1 MIYVFS
7 CSFSSG
13 VAITT
18 GRVWLWPVDV
28 TVFGY
33 KWVFNN
39 RLVWSGYANS
49 LFYTITAALLSVIC
63 TICGAYPLSRKNY
76 QAKGFVEKF
85 LTVSMLFGGGLIPT
99 FIVVSSLGLYN
110 NRIWMII
117 SGIIS
122 ISWIIM
128 MRTFFA
134 SNVPY
139 ELFES
144 ARIDGISDFGYL
156 IKIVLPL
163 SKAIISVICLY
174 AVVGKWNSYMTP
186 LLYLRERKL
195 WPLQLILNEML
206 GQTDKL
212 DTSQMSDSTLVA
224 EMEAMREA
232 ISNLQVKP
240 DILLNDAVTIP
251 EVAIKQVPI
260 IKGDAKSPSI
270 AAASILAKETRDDY
284 MEEMAKAY
292 PQYDFEIHK
301 GYGTKR
307 HYEAIAAY
315 GPSPIHRMTFL
326 KKLYGT
332 K

>member
-1 MIYVFS
+1 MSKQNKIKKPFSDKAFNIVLTIIATLVLVVVLYPMIYVFS

-18 GRVWLWPVDV
+18 GQVWLWPVDV
-28 TVFGY
+28 TLFGY
-33 KWVFNN
+33 KWVLNN
-39 RLVWSGYANS
+39 KLVWSGYGNS
-49 LFYTITAALLSVIC
+49 IYYTLAASVLSVVC

-76 QAKGFVEKF
+76 QAKGFIEKF
-85 LTVSMLFGGGLIPT
+85 LTVSMLFGGGLIPL

-110 NRIWMII
+110 NPLWMII

-144 ARIDGISDFGYL
+144 ARIDGITDFGYL

-163 SKAIISVICLY
+163 SKAIISVIALY

-186 LLYLRERKL
+186 LLYLRERKY

-206 GQTDKL
+206 GQANKL
-212 DTSQMSDSTLVA
+212 DTSQMSDSSLVA
-224 EMEAMREA
+224 QMEAMRES
-232 ISNLQVKP
+232 IKYSLIVV
-240 DILLNDAVTIP
+240 AV
-251 EVAIKQVPI
+251 VPMLVI
-260 IKGDAKSPSI
+260 YPFVQKFFEKGVTMGSIKG
-270 AAASILAKETRDDY
+270 
-284 MEEMAKAY
+284 
-292 PQYDFEIHK
+292 
-301 GYGTKR
+301 
-307 HYEAIAAY
+307 
-315 GPSPIHRMTFL
+315 
-326 KKLYGT
+326 
-332 K
+332 

>member
-1 MIYVFS
+1 MSKQNKIKKPFSDKAFNVILTIICTLVLIMVLYPLIYVLS

-18 GRVWLWPVDV
+18 GQVWLWPVDV

-33 KWVFNN
+33 KWVLNN
-39 RLVWSGYANS
+39 KLVWSGYANS
-49 LFYTITAALLSVIC
+49 FYYTIAAAILSVVC

-76 QAKGFVEKF
+76 QAKAFIEKF
-85 LTVSMLFGGGLIPT
+85 LTVSMLFGGGLIPL

-110 NRIWMII
+110 NPIWMII
-117 SGIIS
+117 SGIVV

-144 ARIDGISDFGYL
+144 ARIDGITDFGYL

-163 SKAIISVICLY
+163 SKAIIAVIALY

-186 LLYLRERKL
+186 LLYLRERKY

-206 GQTDKL
+206 GQANKL
-212 DTSQMSDSTLVA
+212 DTSQMADSSLVA
-224 EMEAMREA
+224 EMEAMRES
-232 ISNLQVKP
+232 IKYSLIVV
-240 DILLNDAVTIP
+240 AV
-251 EVAIKQVPI
+251 VPMFI
-260 IKGDAKSPSI
+260 IYPFIQQFFEKGVTMGSIKG
-270 AAASILAKETRDDY
+270 
-284 MEEMAKAY
+284 
-292 PQYDFEIHK
+292 
-301 GYGTKR
+301 
-307 HYEAIAAY
+307 
-315 GPSPIHRMTFL
+315 
-326 KKLYGT
+326 
-332 K
+332 

>member
-1 MIYVFS
+1 MEQNKIKKPFSDSAFNAVLMVIVTIILIIVLYPMIYVFS

-195 WPLQLILNEML
+195 WPLQLILNEMFFNTKGVSSL
-206 GQTDKL
+206 YLKL
-212 DTSQMSDSTLVA
+212 
-224 EMEAMREA
+224 
-232 ISNLQVKP
+232 K
-240 DILLNDAVTIP
+240 LLNSISPFNDASEYKT
-251 EVAIKQVPI
+251 KSSLTSLFSSNYSNSSSKTPI
-260 IKGDAKSPSI
+260 
-270 AAASILAKETRDDY
+270 
-284 MEEMAKAY
+284 
-292 PQYDFEIHK
+292 
-301 GYGTKR
+301 
-307 HYEAIAAY
+307 
-315 GPSPIHRMTFL
+315 
-326 KKLYGT
+326 
-332 K
+332 

>member
-1 MIYVFS
+1 MNKQNKIKKPFSDSAFNAVLMVIVTIILIIVLYPMIYVFS

-232 ISNLQVKP
+232 IKYALIVV
-240 DILLNDAVTIP
+240 AV
-251 EVAIKQVPI
+251 VPMLVI
-260 IKGDAKSPSI
+260 YPFVQKFFEKGVTMGSIKG
-270 AAASILAKETRDDY
+270 
-284 MEEMAKAY
+284 
-292 PQYDFEIHK
+292 
-301 GYGTKR
+301 
-307 HYEAIAAY
+307 
-315 GPSPIHRMTFL
+315 
-326 KKLYGT
+326 
-332 K
+332 

>member
-1 MIYVFS
+1 MSKQNKIKKPLSDKAFNVILTIICTLVLIMVLYPLIYVLS

-18 GRVWLWPVDV
+18 GQVWLWPVDV

-33 KWVFNN
+33 KWVLNN
-39 RLVWSGYANS
+39 KLVWSGYANS
-49 LFYTITAALLSVIC
+49 FYYTISAAILSVVC

-76 QAKGFVEKF
+76 QAKAFIEKF
-85 LTVSMLFGGGLIPT
+85 LTVSMLFGGGLIPL

-110 NRIWMII
+110 NPIWMII
-117 SGIIS
+117 SGIVV

-144 ARIDGISDFGYL
+144 ARIDGITDFGYL

-163 SKAIISVICLY
+163 SKAIIAVIALY

-186 LLYLRERKL
+186 LLYLRERKY

-206 GQTDKL
+206 GQANKL
-212 DTSQMSDSTLVA
+212 DTSQMADSSLVA
-224 EMEAMREA
+224 EMEAMRES
-232 ISNLQVKP
+232 IKYSLIVV
-240 DILLNDAVTIP
+240 AV
-251 EVAIKQVPI
+251 VPMFI
-260 IKGDAKSPSI
+260 IYPFIQQFFEKGVTMGSIKG
-270 AAASILAKETRDDY
+270 
-284 MEEMAKAY
+284 
-292 PQYDFEIHK
+292 
-301 GYGTKR
+301 
-307 HYEAIAAY
+307 
-315 GPSPIHRMTFL
+315 
-326 KKLYGT
+326 
-332 K
+332 

>member
-1 MIYVFS
+1 MNKNNKIKKPFSDSAFNAILMVIVTLILVIVLYPMIYVLS

-39 RLVWSGYANS
+39 KLVWSGYANS
-49 LFYTITAALLSVIC
+49 LFYTLVAALLSVVC

-110 NRIWMII
+110 TRTWMVI
-117 SGIIS
+117 SGIIA

-206 GQTDKL
+206 GQANKL
-212 DTSQMSDSTLVA
+212 DTSQMSDSTLVQ

-232 ISNLQVKP
+232 IKYALIVV
-240 DILLNDAVTIP
+240 AV
-251 EVAIKQVPI
+251 VPMLI
-260 IKGDAKSPSI
+260 IYPFVQKFFEKGVTMGSIKG
-270 AAASILAKETRDDY
+270 
-284 MEEMAKAY
+284 
-292 PQYDFEIHK
+292 
-301 GYGTKR
+301 
-307 HYEAIAAY
+307 
-315 GPSPIHRMTFL
+315 
-326 KKLYGT
+326 
-332 K
+332 

>member
-1 MIYVFS
+1 MNQNNKIKKPFSDSAFNAVLMVIVTLVLIMVLYPMIYVFS

-18 GRVWLWPVDV
+18 GRVWLWPVDI
-28 TVFGY
+28 TLFGY
-33 KWVFNN
+33 KWVLNN
-39 RLVWSGYANS
+39 KLVWSGYANS
-49 LFYTITAALLSVIC
+49 LFYTITAAMLSVIC

-76 QAKGFVEKF
+76 QAKGVIEKF

-144 ARIDGISDFGYL
+144 ARIDGITDIGYL
-156 IKIVLPL
+156 LKIVLPL

-206 GQTDKL
+206 GQANKL
-212 DTSQMSDSTLVA
+212 DTSQMSDSSLVQ

-232 ISNLQVKP
+232 IKYSLIV
-240 DILLNDAVTIP
+240 
-251 EVAIKQVPI
+251 VAIVPMLI
-260 IKGDAKSPSI
+260 IYPFVQKFFEKGVTMGSIKG
-270 AAASILAKETRDDY
+270 
-284 MEEMAKAY
+284 
-292 PQYDFEIHK
+292 
-301 GYGTKR
+301 
-307 HYEAIAAY
+307 
-315 GPSPIHRMTFL
+315 
-326 KKLYGT
+326 
-332 K
+332 

>member
-1 MIYVFS
+1 MNKNNKIKKPFSDSAFNAILMVIVTLILLVVLYPMIYVLS

-39 RLVWSGYANS
+39 KLVWSGYANS
-49 LFYTITAALLSVIC
+49 LFYTLVAALLSVVC

-110 NRIWMII
+110 TRTWMVI
-117 SGIIS
+117 SGIIA

-206 GQTDKL
+206 GQANKL
-212 DTSQMSDSTLVA
+212 DTSQMSDSALVQ

-232 ISNLQVKP
+232 IKYALIVV
-240 DILLNDAVTIP
+240 AV
-251 EVAIKQVPI
+251 VPMLI
-260 IKGDAKSPSI
+260 IYPFVQKFFEKGVTMGSIKG
-270 AAASILAKETRDDY
+270 
-284 MEEMAKAY
+284 
-292 PQYDFEIHK
+292 
-301 GYGTKR
+301 
-307 HYEAIAAY
+307 
-315 GPSPIHRMTFL
+315 
-326 KKLYGT
+326 
-332 K
+332 